1 MKPDYLKNRR
11 WLIITLSISQPN
23 GYTKIDYK
31 IPAGISAIRGVCFT
45 TTLAKAR
52 GEVSFVF
59 PQTGFAPF
67 LRQLVPSQANAKRKI
82 KLIST
87 HIPVQANL
95 AVQGYFKDHSPAFT
109 PYKVNIYLDC
119 QSHE

>member
-1 MKPDYLKNRR
+1 MKPDHIKNRR
-11 WLIITLSISQPN
+11 WILITLSITTANSFN
-23 GYTKIDYK
+23 KIDYK
-31 IPAGISAIRGVCFT
+31 IPAGVCAVRGVCFT

-67 LRQLVPSQANAKRKI
+67 LRQVVPSQANLMRKI

-87 HIPVQANL
+87 HIPVTTNMT
-95 AVQGYFKDHSPAFT
+95 VQGYYKDNSPAFT
-109 PYKVNIYLDC
+109 PYKVTIYLDC
-119 QSHE
+119 QTDE